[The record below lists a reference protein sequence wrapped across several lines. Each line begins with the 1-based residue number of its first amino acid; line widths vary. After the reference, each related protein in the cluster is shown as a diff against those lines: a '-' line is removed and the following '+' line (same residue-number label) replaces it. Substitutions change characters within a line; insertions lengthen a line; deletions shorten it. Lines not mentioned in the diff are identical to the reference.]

1 MPAVHAVSKTS
12 AGRSQTVAPS
22 RSSSVAV
29 QVTTTIVNVQTA
41 TAPDTAGGQSGTKLP
56 VGVLLGSIA
65 GGVVLA
71 IVVVLGWTFWGK
83 SYRRR
88 QRDQVVR
95 TDEENWC
102 CRVTNWTNK

>member
-1 MPAVHAVSKTS
+1 MPAVSKTS
-12 AGRSQTVAPS
+12 AVRSQTLASS

-29 QVTTTIVNVQTA
+29 HVTTTIVNVQPTTA
-41 TAPDTAGGQSGTKLP
+41 APDTSGGSSTKLP

-65 GGVVLA
+65 GGVILA

-88 QRDQVVR
+88 QRHQVVR
-95 TDEENWC
+95 TDEEKWC
-102 CRVTNWTNK
+102 CRITD